1 MSIVNAHL
9 VPGFDFTDP
18 AVLEHGVPAQE
29 FALLR
34 RTSPVWWNSQ
44 PTGTSGFHDGGFW
57 VISKHAD
64 VKQIS
69 RDSAS
74 WSANI
79 NGVVM
84 RHPDWMTADQ
94 IDLTKALLINHDA
107 PTHTRLRK
115 LVSRLFIPRAVNALE
130 DRLCTAA
137 RTIVRTAADKGAG
150 NFVDDIAAQLPLLAI
165 ADLLGVPEGDRDKL
179 FAWSNA
185 MTNTDDPESGGDPI
199 TANAEMLS
207 YAYQLAEQRRQRPAG
222 DIITT
227 LVQADIDGEALD
239 EAEFG
244 FFVILLAVAGNET
257 TRNTITHGMNAFFD
271 HPDQWDLYKQHRP
284 ATTADEIIRWAT
296 PVHCFQRT
304 ALCDTEIS
312 GITIRAGQRAG
323 MFYSSANFDE
333 DVFDHPF
340 NFNILRS
347 PNPHLAFGG
356 NGAHYCIGASL
367 ARMQI
372 KIMFDAIADIV
383 PHLHRVNQPR
393 RLRSGWINGIK
404 ELSVRYD
411 SKSPSQQRG
420 LKQVKLGG
428 HTPTPRH

>member
-1 MSIVNAHL
+1 MSIANTRL

-57 VISKHAD
+57 LITKHAD

-115 LVSRLFIPRAVNALE
+115 LVSRLFTPRAVNALE
-130 DRLCTAA
+130 DKLCTAA

-165 ADLLGVPEGDRDKL
+165 ADLLGVPQGDSDKL

-185 MTNTDDPESGGDPI
+185 IMNTDDPESGGDPI
-199 TANAEMLS
+199 TGNAEMLS
-207 YAYQLAEQRRQRPAG
+207 YAYRLAEQRRQRPAG

-284 ATTADEIIRWAT
+284 ATAADEIIRWAT

-304 ALCDTEIS
+304 ALRDTEIS
-312 GITIRAGQRAG
+312 GTPIRAGQRAG
-323 MFYSSANFDE
+323 ISTARPTSTRMSSTT
-333 DVFDHPF
+333 
-340 NFNILRS
+340 
-347 PNPHLAFGG
+347 
-356 NGAHYCIGASL
+356 
-367 ARMQI
+367 
-372 KIMFDAIADIV
+372 
-383 PHLHRVNQPR
+383 
-393 RLRSGWINGIK
+393 
-404 ELSVRYD
+404 
-411 SKSPSQQRG
+411 PS
-420 LKQVKLGG
+420 
-428 HTPTPRH
+428 TSTSCAAPTRI